1 MATGTTA
8 LTSNSTESAKHI
20 SPIERNGDVWEIVFV
35 HTFASG
41 EADATTFTVPIN
53 GILRHITTV
62 TSGASG
68 AVVTATTTINDNADQ
83 AIFTDTGIAESTT
96 TNYSVDE
103 PLSGD
108 IDFVVTPST
117 DPLSAYSVTW
127 TLRGI

>member
-8 LTSNSTESAKHI
+8 QTSNTLWAVQNQK
-20 SPIERNGDVWEIVFV
+20 IEGEVWEVSFV

-41 EADATTFTVPIN
+41 QADATTITIPIN
-53 GILRHITTV
+53 GIMRHITTV

-68 AVVTATTTINDNADQ
+68 AVVTATTTINDNGDN
-83 AIFTDTGIAESTT
+83 AIFTDTGVAESTT

-108 IDFVVTPST
+108 IDFVVTPNT

-127 TLRGI
+127 TIRGI